1 MRQAAELQ
9 PRVGVLF
16 PGQGSQFPGMVD
28 PWLEHPASRDVVQR
42 TSEIVGQDVVEGCR
56 DPEALAQTEMTQLGL
71 FVCDLAAFAV
81 LKAEGVAFHAAAGH
95 SLGEYAALVATG
107 AMDLEAGL
115 QTVMARAQA
124 MGTAGRERPGTM
136 TAVIGLSPQ
145 DASEVCE
152 VAGRGDVL
160 AVANENAPKQIVL
173 SGTIPAIER
182 AEALARDRGA
192 KAIRLQVAG
201 AFHSPLM
208 KPALQLIRDAISR
221 VEFRTPEFPLVPN
234 VSARPTTQ
242 ALALRDLLGR
252 HLVSP
257 VRWESSM
264 RAMDE
269 MGITWFVE
277 AGPGDVLAKL
287 ARRAVPVATFR
298 AVGSPEQA
306 GTVAQEIREAPT
318 VRRVEEG

>member
-28 PWLEHPASRDVVQR
+28 PWLEHPAGREVIQR
-42 TSEIVGQDVVEGCR
+42 ISDIVGLDVAEACR
-56 DPEALAQTEMTQLGL
+56 TPEALAQTEMTQLGL
-71 FVCDLAAFAV
+71 LACDLAAFGV
-81 LKAEGVAFHAAAGH
+81 LKAEGVDFHAAAGH

-107 AMDLEAGL
+107 VVDLEAGL

-124 MGTAGRERPGTM
+124 MGEAGREQPGAM
-136 TAVIGLSPQ
+136 TAILGLSSE
-145 DASEVCE
+145 DVREVCE

-160 AVANENAPKQIVL
+160 VVANENAAKQIVL
-173 SGTIPAIER
+173 SGTVAAIER
-182 AEALARDRGA
+182 AEALARDRGG
-192 KAIRLQVAG
+192 KALRLQVAA
-201 AFHSPLM
+201 AFHSSLM
-208 KPALQLIRDAISR
+208 KPALQLIRDTISR
-221 VEFRTPEFPLVPN
+221 IEFHTPEFPLVPN

-242 ALALRDLLGR
+242 PLAIRDLLGR

-257 VRWESSM
+257 VLWASSM
-264 RAMDE
+264 RAMDD

-277 AGPGDVLAKL
+277 AGPGEVLMRL
-287 ARRAVPVATFR
+287 ARRSVPGATVR

-306 GTVAQEIREAPT
+306 RSVAQELREAPS
-318 VRRVEEG
+318 VARAEEG